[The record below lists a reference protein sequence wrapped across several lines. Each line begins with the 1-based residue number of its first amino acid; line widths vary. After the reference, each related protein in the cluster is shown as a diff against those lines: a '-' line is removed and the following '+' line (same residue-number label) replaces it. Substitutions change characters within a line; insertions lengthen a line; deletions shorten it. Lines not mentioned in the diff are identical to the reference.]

1 MAKSSFV
8 PQYQVI
14 YDNLKAK
21 IQSGEL
27 APGSRLPFE
36 RELCEAFGVQR
47 ITVRK
52 ALDML
57 VQDGLIY
64 KRAGCGSFV
73 NAPHRESEPAQ
84 QGTLLFVMNKSQN
97 DIRSNSSAYNAQLF
111 FLMEQMCRQSGYT
124 LLYAGVSSAREIDA
138 LAEQYPIAGA
148 FLVSTL
154 DAEIVERHLALGT
167 PLLCLNHHEARIL
180 SVLPDNEAGIAQAVS
195 RLAALGHRRIAFVG
209 GAPQSCNAMERLHG
223 FVSAM
228 HDCGLAVEPA
238 LLVQGDWTYD
248 GSLKA
253 VQTMLSALAREAW
266 PSALVAASDMMALG
280 AIEAA
285 NRLGLKVPGELSVVG
300 FDNIDLCRFCSPQLT
315 SVGPR
320 AEQMAHVAVE
330 HMLAMLQ
337 RGGMAAWDR
346 YTVRIPV
353 EWMERASIAPPAQ
366 T

>member
-1 MAKSSFV
+1 M
-8 PQYQVI
+8 
-14 YDNLKAK
+14 
-21 IQSGEL
+21 
-27 APGSRLPFE
+27 
-36 RELCEAFGVQR
+36 QR

-73 NAPHRESEPAQ
+73 NAPGEPNPRAT
-84 QGTLLFVMNKSQN
+84 GTLLFVMNKSQN

-167 PLLCLNHHEARIL
+167 PLLCLNHHEARII

-209 GAPQSCNAMERLHG
+209 ARPQSCNAMERLHVT
-223 FVSAM
+223 VSPC
-228 HDCGLAVEPA
+228 DCGLAVEPA

-280 AIEAA
+280 AIEAV
-285 NRLGLKVPGELSVVG
+285 NHLGLKVPGELSVVG

-320 AEQMAHVAVE
+320 ARQMAHVAVE

-346 YTVRIPV
+346 YTVRHPCGMDGARLYRFAAAPRQPGI
-353 EWMERASIAPPAQ
+353 EWHENGFSDGGFHSHGIRSLRA
-366 T
+366 

>member
-27 APGSRLPFE
+27 APGSQLPFE
-36 RELCEAFGVQR
+36 RELCEAFSVQR

-84 QGTLLFVMNKSQN
+84 QGTLLFVMSKSQN

-154 DAEIVERHLALGT
+154 DAEIVERHLALGM

-209 GAPQSCNAMERLHG
+209 GAPQSCNATERLHG

-228 HDCGLAVEPA
+228 HDCGLAVESA
-238 LLVQGDWTYD
+238 LLAQGDWTYD

-253 VQTMLSALAREAW
+253 VQTMLSALAREA
-266 PSALVAASDMMALG
+266 
-280 AIEAA
+280 
-285 NRLGLKVPGELSVVG
+285 
-300 FDNIDLCRFCSPQLT
+300 
-315 SVGPR
+315 
-320 AEQMAHVAVE
+320 
-330 HMLAMLQ
+330 
-337 RGGMAAWDR
+337 
-346 YTVRIPV
+346 
-353 EWMERASIAPPAQ
+353 
-366 T
+366 

>member
-27 APGSRLPFE
+27 APGSQLPFE
-36 RELCEAFGVQR
+36 RELCEAFSVQR

-84 QGTLLFVMNKSQN
+84 QGTLLFVMSKSQN

-154 DAEIVERHLALGT
+154 DAEIVERHLALGM

-209 GAPQSCNAMERLHG
+209 GAPQSCNATERLHG

-228 HDCGLAVEPA
+228 RDCGLAVEPA
-238 LLVQGDWTYD
+238 LRDRGLGSAALEALQARYAPRPLVVDIEEPWEGAENFAQRQRRKAFYLRCGFYETPVRYHWRGEPYQLLSTGRLTQRDWEAFWQQLRRAD
-248 GSLKA
+248 PA
-253 VQTMLSALAREAW
+253 LS
-266 PSALVAASDMMALG
+266 
-280 AIEAA
+280 
-285 NRLGLKVPGELSVVG
+285 
-300 FDNIDLCRFCSPQLT
+300 
-315 SVGPR
+315 
-320 AEQMAHVAVE
+320 
-330 HMLAMLQ
+330 
-337 RGGMAAWDR
+337 R
-346 YTVRIPV
+346 Y
-353 EWMERASIAPPAQ
+353 
-366 T
+366 